1 MCHRMNPIITKL
13 SHLFLLT
20 DRVKT
25 LLVLKVNRATMIIS
39 TNWLKTLLIGK
50 AYRFPSNLSYKM
62 MPMRSD
68 HLVKNRAHLRK
79 ELKMK
84 TMKMTSIN
92 QSTTLT
98 KVWNR
103 VDTIKNLI
111 LIHCFM
117 LSLKSI
123 MKYMLNRTVSSNQK
137 WMYLLN

>member
-1 MCHRMNPIITKL
+1 
-13 SHLFLLT
+13 
-20 DRVKT
+20 
-25 LLVLKVNRATMIIS
+25 MIIS

-62 MPMRSD
+62 TQVRSD

-84 TMKMTSIN
+84 RKTMKMKMTSIN

-117 LSLKSI
+117 LSLKSM
-123 MKYMLNRTVSSNQK
+123 MKYKLNSRTVSSNQK